1 VGSDPSRRYRSGSD
15 EDPGVTSQD
24 SRFTALDAVEFF
36 FATPRF
42 AWALTLAI
50 IGTEFCSL
58 LLQELI
64 GWAGLI
70 GILSVLVIF
79 ATLSLLARRHSLE
92 WSGLLPISLLVF
104 VGWAVI
110 SVFWSQ
116 YQWATLGSV
125 VYFGAVTMLGVYV
138 ALVRDTIQIAR
149 AFGDVLRFTLALS
162 LALEIISGVL
172 VDTPLRFLNIAGHLV
187 QFGPIEGIFGTRNQL
202 GIVALLAIV
211 TFGTELRTRSVQ
223 RWTAIGSLA
232 LAILML
238 ALSRSP
244 IGIGSMVVVT
254 LAAAA
259 LYGLRRAAPARKRF
273 WQIGLLLLSVAA
285 AIAAWLERTIII
297 DAFSASNEL
306 NQRLSLWQQV
316 RALIQLH
323 NLQGW
328 GWVGHWRQDVVP
340 FYALSNFGQHTP
352 TSALNAY
359 LDVWFQLGLV
369 GLLAFLGFAG
379 LTFVRS
385 WLLASRQRSFVYAWP
400 ALMLVA
406 LLVSSLAESTILVEF
421 GWLTFVVCSVKAARE
436 LSWRSALAE
445 EPAQAPLG

>member
-1 VGSDPSRRYRSGSD
+1 M
-15 EDPGVTSQD
+15 TSQD
-24 SRFTALDAVEFF
+24 RRFTALDAVENF
-36 FATPRF
+36 FAAPRF
-42 AWALTLAI
+42 AWALTLTI

-58 LLQELI
+58 LLQEVI

-70 GILSVLVIF
+70 GILSVLVLF
-79 ATLSLLARRHSLE
+79 AAFSLLARRHSLE

-104 VGWAVI
+104 VGWAAI

-116 YQWATLGSV
+116 YQWATFGSV
-125 VYFGAVTMLGVYV
+125 VYFGAVTTLGIYV

-172 VDTPLRFLNIAGHLV
+172 VDSPLHFLNIAGHFA

-223 RWTAIGSLA
+223 RWTAIGSLV
-232 LAILML
+232 LAVLML
-238 ALSRSP
+238 AMSRSP
-244 IGIGSMVVVT
+244 IGIGSMVVVA
-254 LAAAA
+254 LAALA

-273 WQIGLLLLSVAA
+273 WQIGLLVVAVAA
-285 AIAAWLERTIII
+285 AVGAWLERTAII
-297 DAFSASNEL
+297 DAFSASSEL
-306 NQRLSLWQQV
+306 NMRLTLWQQM
-316 RALIQLH
+316 RSLIPLH
-323 NLQGW
+323 NLEGW
-328 GWVGHWRQDVVP
+328 GWVGHWRHDVVP
-340 FYALSNFGQHTP
+340 FYALPNFASQTP
-352 TSALNAY
+352 TSGLNAY

-369 GLLAFLGFAG
+369 GLLAFLGLLG

-436 LSWRSALAE
+436 LSWRNALVE
-445 EPAQAPLG
+445 VSSR